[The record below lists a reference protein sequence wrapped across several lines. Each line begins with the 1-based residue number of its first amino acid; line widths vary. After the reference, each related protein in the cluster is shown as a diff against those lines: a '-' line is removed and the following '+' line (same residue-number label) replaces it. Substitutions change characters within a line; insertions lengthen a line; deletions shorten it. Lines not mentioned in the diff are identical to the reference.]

1 MMLRKGGSVGDIFYI
16 FKLCLEEKRWQK
28 RGNRSNGLLEGTK
41 AKQRKAMNTN
51 KNKGKMN
58 VSSALLGSAF
68 AI

>member
-1 MMLRKGGSVGDIFYI
+1 MTKG
-16 FKLCLEEKRWQK
+16 QK

-41 AKQRKAMNTN
+41 AKQRKAMDTN

-68 AI
+68 VI